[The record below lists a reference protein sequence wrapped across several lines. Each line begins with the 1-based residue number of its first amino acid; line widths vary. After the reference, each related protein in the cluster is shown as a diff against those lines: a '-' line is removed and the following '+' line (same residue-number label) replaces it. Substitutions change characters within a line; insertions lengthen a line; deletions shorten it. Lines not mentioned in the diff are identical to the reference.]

1 MHVVC
6 ESDRTALMPVSLLGF
21 DIRVSSIADK
31 IPLDA
36 QTIVL
41 DIDLAKADNITKLT
55 AFRKT
60 APARCKQIFAITKG
74 NLQEELQATTLGA
87 RKTTHK
93 PLNDVGLAKIIEDI
107 REAEGIFTPTATKA
121 INAAAKTLEK
131 TFTQFGAN
139 RPVDLDEVAATGEE
153 VAKTIGDVGVNEWL
167 STVRAYHQTTFQ
179 HILIVTGLACSF
191 ATAMGMRRGDIEKL
205 TIAGLL
211 HDIGKVDI
219 PAAILDKPGKLTS
232 EEFDVI
238 RTHPLAGYRF
248 LSRQGGIDEDV
259 LDAILHH
266 HEFLNGTGYPDGLSG
281 DQIRDLTRILTVC
294 DIMGA
299 LLERR
304 SYKEPF
310 SVTES
315 LSILLQMANDGKVE
329 KVLVHA
335 LGRTLEKNINAINDK
350 IPDESLIALA
360 PLYQSPVDAR

>member
-1 MHVVC
+1 
-6 ESDRTALMPVSLLGF
+6 MPTSLLGF

-36 QTIVL
+36 ETIVL
-41 DIDLAKADNITKLT
+41 DVDLDNGENVAKLVG
-55 AFRKT
+55 FRK
-60 APARCKQIFAITKG
+60 AVPARCKQIFAITKG
-74 NLQEELQATTLGA
+74 NLQEELQATALGA
-87 RKTTHK
+87 RKTILK
-93 PLNDVGLAKIIEDI
+93 PLGDAALARIIEDI
-107 REAEGIFTPTATKA
+107 RESVGIFTPTASKSV
-121 INAAAKTLEK
+121 NAAARTLENS
-131 TFTQFGAN
+131 FSRFSAN
-139 RPVDLDEVAATGEE
+139 KSVDLGEVAATGEE
-153 VAKTIGDVGVNEWL
+153 IAKTIGDVGVYEWL

-191 ATAMGMRRGDIEKL
+191 ATAMGMRRSDIEKL

-219 PAAILDKPGKLTS
+219 PAAILDKPGKLTP

-248 LSRQGGIDEDV
+248 LARQGGIDEDV

-281 DQIRDLTRILTVC
+281 EKIRDLTRILTVC

-335 LGRTLEKNINAINDK
+335 LGRTLEKNINAIK
-350 IPDESLIALA
+350 EEIPDESLIALA
-360 PLYQSPVDAR
+360 PLYQSSVDAR

>member
-1 MHVVC
+1 M
-6 ESDRTALMPVSLLGF
+6 
-21 DIRVSSIADK
+21 SIG
-31 IPLDA
+31 PS
-36 QTIVL
+36 
-41 DIDLAKADNITKLT
+41 NI
-55 AFRKT
+55 
-60 APARCKQIFAITKG
+60 
-74 NLQEELQATTLGA
+74 
-87 RKTTHK
+87 
-93 PLNDVGLAKIIEDI
+93 
-107 REAEGIFTPTATKA
+107 
-121 INAAAKTLEK
+121 
-131 TFTQFGAN
+131 
-139 RPVDLDEVAATGEE
+139 
-153 VAKTIGDVGVNEWL
+153 GVNEWL
-167 STVRAYHQTTFQ
+167 STVRAYHHTTFQ

-219 PAAILDKPGKLTS
+219 PAAILDKPGKLTP

-335 LGRTLEKNINAINDK
+335 LSRTLEKNINAINDK
-350 IPDESLIALA
+350 IPDESLIALV
-360 PLYQSPVDAR
+360 PLYQSPVDA

>member
-1 MHVVC
+1 
-6 ESDRTALMPVSLLGF
+6 MPVSLLGF
-21 DIRVSSIADK
+21 DIRVSSMADK
-31 IPLDA
+31 IPHDA

-41 DIDLAKADNITKLT
+41 DIDLGKPENITKLT
-55 AFRKT
+55 VFRKT

-87 RKTTHK
+87 RKTVHK
-93 PLNDVGLAKIIEDI
+93 PLGDAGLAKIIEDL
-107 REAEGIFTPTATKA
+107 REAEGIFTPTASKA
-121 INAAAKTLEK
+121 VNAAAKTLEN
-131 TFTQFGAN
+131 TFVQFGAN
-139 RPVDLDEVAATGEE
+139 RPVDLGEIAATGKEI
-153 VAKTIGDVGVNEWL
+153 AKTISDIGVSEWL

-179 HILIVTGLACSF
+179 HILIVTGLACAF
-191 ATAMGMRRGDIEKL
+191 ATAMGMRRADIEKL

-219 PAAILDKPGKLTS
+219 PAEILDKPGKLTP

-238 RTHPLAGYRF
+238 RGHPPAGYRF
-248 LSRQGGIDEDV
+248 LARQSGIAEDV

-266 HEFLNGTGYPDGLSG
+266 HEFLDGTGYPDGLAG

-310 SVTES
+310 TVAES
-315 LSILLQMANDGKVE
+315 LAILLRMAQEGKLE

-335 LGRTLEKNINAINDK
+335 LGKVMEKNVNAINEN
-350 IPDESLIALA
+350 PDESLIALT
-360 PLYQSPVDAR
+360 PLYLSPVASL

>member
-1 MHVVC
+1 M
-6 ESDRTALMPVSLLGF
+6 
-21 DIRVSSIADK
+21 
-31 IPLDA
+31 
-36 QTIVL
+36 
-41 DIDLAKADNITKLT
+41 
-55 AFRKT
+55 
-60 APARCKQIFAITKG
+60 
-74 NLQEELQATTLGA
+74 QATTLGA
-87 RKTTHK
+87 RKTVPK
-93 PLNDVGLAKIIEDI
+93 PLGDAGLAKIIEDL
-107 REAEGIFTPTATKA
+107 REAEGIFTPTASKA
-121 INAAAKTLEK
+121 VNVAAKTLEN

-139 RPVDLDEVAATGEE
+139 KPVDLGEVAATGEE
-153 VAKTIGDVGVNEWL
+153 IAKTISDIGVSEWL

-191 ATAMGMRRGDIEKL
+191 ATAMGMRRTDIEKL

-238 RTHPLAGYRF
+238 RTHPPAGYRF
-248 LSRQGGIDEDV
+248 LARQSGIAEDV

-266 HEFLNGTGYPDGLSG
+266 HEFLDGTGYPDGLAG

-310 SVTES
+310 TVAES
-315 LSILLQMANDGKVE
+315 LAILLRMAQEGKLE

-335 LGRTLEKNINAINDK
+335 LGKVMEKNVNTINEN
-350 IPDESLIALA
+350 PDESLIALA
-360 PLYQSPVDAR
+360 PLYLSPTASL